1 MKFSEKI
8 TIVIGIGLV
17 AIFVIGLAWSISTG
31 LAGFWRGLP
40 FWVIVIFCLYLLI
53 LDSIK
58 AIKNKYFSH
67 KEVIK
72 RKKYI
77 ESLMARSYLKQFK
90 FFYFLKYFFRYLSI

>member
-8 TIVIGIGLV
+8 TILLGIGLF

-53 LDSIK
+53 IDSLKSIK
-58 AIKNKYFSH
+58 K
-67 KEVIK
+67 
-72 RKKYI
+72 
-77 ESLMARSYLKQFK
+77 
-90 FFYFLKYFFRYLSI
+90 